1 MELELIREYF
11 PKGTNGSIYENGSYV
26 CHSIEIPWKN
36 NEAQTSCVPEGKYE
50 LLERYSTKFG
60 WHIYLRGVP
69 HRDLILM
76 HPANNAL
83 KELRGCIAPVSQ
95 ITGEG
100 EGVYSGPANGRL
112 KTLVFEALERKEKV
126 FLTIKSKSNDIIS
139 KSDSSNTKIL

>member
-1 MELELIREYF
+1 MELELEREYF
-11 PKGTNGSIYENGSYV
+11 PEGTNGTIYGDGSYV
-26 CHSIEIPWKN
+26 CHTIELPWKN
-36 NEAQTSCVPEGKYE
+36 NEVKASCIPEGRYE

-60 WHIYLRGVP
+60 WHILLRGVP
-69 HRDLILM
+69 GRDLILM

-112 KTLVFEALERKEKV
+112 KTLVFEVLERKEKV
-126 FLTIKSKSNDIIS
+126 FLTIKSKSNDTIS
-139 KSDSSNTKIL
+139 KSESSNTQII